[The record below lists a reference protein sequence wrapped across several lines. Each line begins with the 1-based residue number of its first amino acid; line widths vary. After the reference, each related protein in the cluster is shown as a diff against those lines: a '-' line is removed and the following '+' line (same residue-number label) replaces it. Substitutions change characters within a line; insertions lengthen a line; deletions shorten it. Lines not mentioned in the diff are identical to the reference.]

1 MNLKNIL
8 KKQKHQT
15 TTMFFVSFNK
25 SKLHQFKFSSFIFSE
40 TEHESQWEIFMSN
53 IHLPNKQLL
62 INFTH
67 SNNVLI
73 NISFLYHLIWNVAR
87 YSHVPNCRGYK
98 YCRGKINAIKRGHN
112 KRGGLVWWE
121 ITLKGWNEQ

>member
-40 TEHESQWEIFMSN
+40 TEHESQ
-53 IHLPNKQLL
+53 
-62 INFTH
+62 
-67 SNNVLI
+67 
-73 NISFLYHLIWNVAR
+73 
-87 YSHVPNCRGYK
+87 
-98 YCRGKINAIKRGHN
+98 
-112 KRGGLVWWE
+112 
-121 ITLKGWNEQ
+121 